1 MHGSLVNRLSE
12 GPTRTVPVVGMGA
25 TITHWSDRD
34 PVTVVAV
41 REFKSGARK
50 GQPREIDVQH
60 DTWKVVSG
68 SAGDGSAKYEYE
80 RDTNG
85 AIATYIVNLK
95 GKWVLKGQG
104 GAGSGLILG
113 SRDKYFD
120 PSF

>member
-1 MHGSLVNRLSE
+1 MQGSLVNRLSE
-12 GPTRTVPVVGMGA
+12 GPTKKVPEVGMGA
-25 TITHWSDRD
+25 TVTHWSDRD

-68 SAGDGSAKYEYE
+68 SAGDGSAKYEYG
-80 RDTNG
+80 RDTEG
-85 AIATYIVNLK
+85 AVATYTVNLK
-95 GKWVLKGQG
+95 GRWVLKGQG
-104 GAGSGLILG
+104 GKGSGLILG

-120 PSF
+120 PHF